1 MSKHS
6 FCFLSFYP
14 EECPHQRHKCFITPL
29 SVHSSCEAGTINP
42 AFNVIDIGFAFNLFH
57 YTDHEIRNV
66 PILID
71 LDFQTQGATMRWK
84 ELKRGEPHSHE
95 ITWERKGERERE
107 RKKWMWP
114 HKTSTI
120 SSTLSGKLFSV
131 PSIAILYVCALW
143 VPSERRRRA
152 LEVSA
157 FTVYVVNVALLVHQ
171 QNWISIALA
180 KANLSNASPWA

>member
-6 FCFLSFYP
+6 FCFLSFHP

-71 LDFQTQGATMRWK
+71 LDFQTQRATMRWK
-84 ELKRGEPHSHE
+84 ELERRELRSHE
-95 ITWERKGERERE
+95 ITWGRVG
-107 RKKWMWP
+107 KKMDV
-114 HKTSTI
+114 TSQNLNYFKYTFWKVVFCSI
-120 SSTLSGKLFSV
+120 ESYSIRFSFPSTVWKEESSRD
-131 PSIAILYVCALW
+131 VCMCG
-143 VPSERRRRA
+143 
-152 LEVSA
+152 
-157 FTVYVVNVALLVHQ
+157 YVVNTARLFMSKIAFLLLLPKPIFQ
-171 QNWISIALA
+171 MW
-180 KANLSNASPWA
+180 

>member
-6 FCFLSFYP
+6 FCFLSFHP

-71 LDFQTQGATMRWK
+71 LDFQTQRATMKWK
-84 ELKRGEPHSHE
+84 ELERREPRSHE
-95 ITWERKGERERE
+95 ITRGRVKK
-107 RKKWMWP
+107 KKWMWP

-131 PSIAILYVCALW
+131 PLKAILYVSALR
-143 VPSERRRRA
+143 VLSEKRRRA
-152 LEVSA
+152 LEM
-157 FTVYVVNVALLVHQ
+157 
-171 QNWISIALA
+171 
-180 KANLSNASPWA
+180 WAYADMS

>member
-1 MSKHS
+1 MSKHL
-6 FCFLSFYP
+6 FCFLSFHP

-71 LDFQTQGATMRWK
+71 LDFQTQRATMRWK
-84 ELKRGEPHSHE
+84 ELERREPRSHE
-95 ITWERKGERERE
+95 ITWGREGG
-107 RKKWMWP
+107 KKWMWP

-131 PSIAILYVCALW
+131 PSKAILYVSALW

-152 LEVSA
+152 LEMSA
-157 FTVYVVNVALLVHQ
+157 YAVM
-171 QNWISIALA
+171 S
-180 KANLSNASPWA
+180 

>member
-6 FCFLSFYP
+6 FCFLSFHP

-71 LDFQTQGATMRWK
+71 LDFQTQRATMRWK
-84 ELKRGEPHSHE
+84 ELERREPRSHE
-95 ITWERKGERERE
+95 ITWGREGKKMDVTSQNLNYLKYTFWKVVILFHRKLSYTFLLSEYCLKGGGELSRCRHTQLC
-107 RKKWMWP
+107 RK
-114 HKTSTI
+114 H
-120 SSTLSGKLFSV
+120 SS
-131 PSIAILYVCALW
+131 
-143 VPSERRRRA
+143 
-152 LEVSA
+152 
-157 FTVYVVNVALLVHQ
+157 LVHE

-180 KANLSNASPWA
+180 KTNLSNVNPWA

>member
-1 MSKHS
+1 MSKHL
-6 FCFLSFYP
+6 FCFLSFHP

-84 ELKRGEPHSHE
+84 ELKRREPCSHE
-95 ITWERKGERERE
+95 ITWEREGGE
-107 RKKWMWP
+107 MDV
-114 HKTSTI
+114 TSQNLNYFKYTFWKVVFCSVESCPI
-120 SSTLSGKLFSV
+120 HFCSLSTVWKVEESSRDVG
-131 PSIAILYVCALW
+131 IHG
-143 VPSERRRRA
+143 
-152 LEVSA
+152 
-157 FTVYVVNVALLVHQ
+157 YVVNTARLFMSKIEFLSLLPKPIFQ
-171 QNWISIALA
+171 MRTPE
-180 KANLSNASPWA
+180 LSL

>member
-6 FCFLSFYP
+6 FCFLSFHP

-71 LDFQTQGATMRWK
+71 LDFQTQRATMRWK
-84 ELKRGEPHSHE
+84 ELERRELRSHE
-95 ITWERKGERERE
+95 ITWGRVK
-107 RKKWMWP
+107 KKWMWP

-131 PSIAILYVCALW
+131 PLKAILYVSALW
-143 VPSERRRRA
+143 VLSERRRRA
-152 LEVSA
+152 LEM
-157 FTVYVVNVALLVHQ
+157 
-171 QNWISIALA
+171 
-180 KANLSNASPWA
+180 WAYAVMS